1 MQKSEMPGIY
11 LCLESN
17 CLANFFYLLQSG
29 FRLKIKVGMNVEAT
43 LTQEF
48 GLDSGLLEKI
58 QTVFLDGK
66 AVDDLDSSVVREGSI
81 LALSAAMPGLVG
93 ATLRRGS
100 YYAAMRSQITAA
112 ETHDTGVSKEG
123 MVKVKLFNLLMSELA
138 PIFLGKGIWIE
149 KSVLQDFFAARPANF
164 WASCEEARINGSKV
178 EPEAVAKWQWPE
190 ADELIF
196 LKVATTDPKASTCSE

>member
-1 MQKSEMPGIY
+1 MHKSEAPSLY
-11 LCLESN
+11 LCLKSE
-17 CLANFFYLLQSG
+17 CLTNFYYLLQSG
-29 FRLKIKVGMNVEAT
+29 FGIKIRVGMNVEAT

-48 GLDSGLLEKI
+48 GLIQDLLEKI

-66 AVDDLDSSVVREGSI
+66 AVDDMKASVVRDGSI

-112 ETHDTGVSKEG
+112 ETEDTTVAKEG
-123 MVKVKLFNLLMSELA
+123 MVTLKLFNLLMSELA

-149 KSVLQDFFAARPANF
+149 KNVFQDFLTAQPRSF
-164 WASCEEARINGSKV
+164 WANCKEAHIDGGKV
-178 EPEAVAKWQWPE
+178 EPEAVIKWEWPNAK
-190 ADELIF
+190 ELIC
-196 LKVATTDPKASTCSE
+196 LKVEASSSEASNCFE